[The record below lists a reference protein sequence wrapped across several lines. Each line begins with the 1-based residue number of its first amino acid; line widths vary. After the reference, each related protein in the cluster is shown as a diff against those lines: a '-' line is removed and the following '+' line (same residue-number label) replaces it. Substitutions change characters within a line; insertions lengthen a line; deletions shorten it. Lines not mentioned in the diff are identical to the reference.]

1 MYKNKILSNMEMEIS
16 NIDKELIQ
24 KNYSF
29 MNNLFKLQKNIKY
42 KSSKLVKADFSF
54 SHRYDYLCNFYHND
68 LQEINTN
75 VILDFN
81 NIFNKNEINVIFKE
95 NTPNNL
101 QNTQEYID
109 LKEQINI
116 AVNNINL
123 DTLKDNLFDFS
134 KLLEVRI
141 QKFHQYD
148 KYLSNYN
155 YQQKRI
161 EYEAYFNFLTK
172 KQNEKKLYDYISRNE
187 KASFVILDIHRNFF
201 IIKELKLK
209 YSENGIP
216 LFGRKDINSGMEL
229 QYFLNDCIFLDNKFI
244 KSLKEFDDL
253 FNINKIKKIDIFQDS
268 IRIHKDLFIKHFNK
282 YIIKNNISKF

>member
-1 MYKNKILSNMEMEIS
+1 MYEKKILLNMKTEIN
-16 NIDKELIQ
+16 NIEEELIE

-29 MNNLFKLQKNIKY
+29 MSDLFKLQKNIKY
-42 KSSKLVKADFSF
+42 KPNKLVKIDFFF
-54 SHRYDYLCNFYHND
+54 SHSYNYLCNFYHKD

-81 NIFNKNEINVIFKE
+81 NIFNKNEINVTFQE

-116 AVNNINL
+116 AVRNIDL
-123 DTLKDNLFDFS
+123 DILRYNLFDFS
-134 KLLEVRI
+134 KLLDIKVEKRI
-141 QKFHQYD
+141 QYET
-148 KYLSNYN
+148 YLSNYN
-155 YQQKRI
+155 YQQKHI
-161 EYEAYFNFLTK
+161 EYETYFNFLTK

-187 KASFVILDIHRNFF
+187 KASFVTLDIHKNFF

-209 YSENGIP
+209 YSEDGIP

-229 QYFLNDCIFLDNKFI
+229 QYFLNDCIFLDNRFI

-253 FNINKIKKIDIFQDS
+253 FNIGQIKKIEIFQDC
-268 IRIHKDLFIKHFNK
+268 IRIKKESFIKLFNQ